1 MMIKKCAVLFCL
13 LPMTLF
19 AAHLVVQEQNG
30 ETAIFEVDLEEEFL
44 NQFLWELEKTEKMT
58 DLLVYLSYPER
69 VFFHNT
75 KAERMSGTYLG
86 YPRDYP
92 GGVTA
97 EEFKDIHFIV
107 RTLADKSL
115 ITIAKERY
123 SLEAAG
129 DRIDHVHPLNF
140 LLTIFS
146 NEELK
151 VAIRNIRGKGWVW
164 SNFLSG
170 LKQTLSTE
178 FEINNVMPHMQDFSS
193 RLEVGIHLLLPA
205 VRSRN
210 WDLLVDQLIK
220 NVPRK
225 GDGNRYDM

>member
-1 MMIKKCAVLFCL
+1 MKCAALFCL
-13 LPMTLF
+13 LPITLF
-19 AAHLVVQEQNG
+19 AAQIVVEEQNG
-30 ETAIFEVDLEEEFL
+30 ETSIFEVDLQEESLDHFL
-44 NQFLWELEKTEKMT
+44 CELEKTEKITNM
-58 DLLVYLSYPER
+58 LVYIPYGER
-69 VFFHNT
+69 VSFRNV

-92 GGVTA
+92 GGLTT
-97 EEFKDIHFIV
+97 EELNDIHFIV

-146 NEELK
+146 DEELK
-151 VAIRNIRGKGWVW
+151 VAVRNIRGKGWVW

-178 FEINNVMPHMQDFSS
+178 SEINNVMPHMQDFSS

-225 GDGNRYDM
+225 GDGSRYDM